1 MSYPARL
8 LGQYERG
15 ATPVMQPRAFPD
27 GELYERSDGPGV
39 RLPDGTQLTYVAF
52 RDLFLPHCLPKPYKR
67 PIRGLWWRWK

>member
-1 MSYPARL
+1 
-8 LGQYERG
+8 
-15 ATPVMQPRAFPD
+15 MQPRAFPD